1 MGKATSFLFFSNL
14 KQNRVLLLV
23 WTIMLVGL
31 FAGMAFYFNDLFGTQ
46 VEIDS
51 IAKTMQS
58 PAMVS
63 MFGAFEPELMKTTAG
78 LMAAMLTVFMGIF
91 MIILN
96 IQLAVNGSRKQ
107 EDSGLLELVRSRAVG
122 RNVPAAANALLIFCI
137 NFVLGVCYFVTLRLA
152 GLNDSNLA
160 GDAVFA
166 ALLASV
172 GWMFGCLTLLMAQIA
187 NDTRQTYMLSY
198 LIFAV
203 SYLARMMTDVTNP
216 DYSWFS
222 PLGWLT
228 KADIYNGNNWFPIG
242 LMMTVAVVSIGVAL
256 ILSNRRDLD
265 RGLLPQRNGRHT
277 ASKLLST
284 PFGLV
289 LRLER
294 NVIIG
299 WVIGS
304 VVLGAAY
311 GSVFNSIGDILKI
324 NPTYEQVLG
333 VDAMN
338 TANKTIMLNYVNML
352 AVIFCLTSVIC
363 GGIILYN
370 LKQHEEKG
378 YLEIVHT
385 KAVSRTK
392 LFISYYAVAVIA
404 GLLCLAGSILG
415 MAIAGNL
422 TLDERLDV
430 GYFWQ
435 TFGVNSLVVLTF
447 LGLAAFLVG
456 FLPKLSAFLWG
467 YLMVG
472 FISCYF
478 LPLLDF
484 SDEWGQISP
493 LGWTDTVPVGSLA
506 THWLIA
512 MIILSIL
519 LTLLGVIGYNK
530 RDVQGG

>member
-294 NVIIG
+294 NVIVG
-299 WVIGS
+299 WVVGT
-304 VVLGAAY
+304 
-311 GSVFNSIGDILKI
+311 F
-324 NPTYEQVLG
+324 
-333 VDAMN
+333 
-338 TANKTIMLNYVNML
+338 
-352 AVIFCLTSVIC
+352 
-363 GGIILYN
+363 
-370 LKQHEEKG
+370 
-378 YLEIVHT
+378 
-385 KAVSRTK
+385 
-392 LFISYYAVAVIA
+392 
-404 GLLCLAGSILG
+404 ILG
-415 MAIAGNL
+415 
-422 TLDERLDV
+422 E
-430 GYFWQ
+430 
-435 TFGVNSLVVLTF
+435 
-447 LGLAAFLVG
+447 
-456 FLPKLSAFLWG
+456 
-467 YLMVG
+467 
-472 FISCYF
+472 
-478 LPLLDF
+478 
-484 SDEWGQISP
+484 
-493 LGWTDTVPVGSLA
+493 
-506 THWLIA
+506 
-512 MIILSIL
+512 
-519 LTLLGVIGYNK
+519 IG
-530 RDVQGG
+530 RAHV

>member
-1 MGKATSFLFFSNL
+1 MHKATSFLFFSNL
-14 KQNRVLLLV
+14 KQNRILLLV

-31 FAGMAFYFNDLFGTQ
+31 FASMAFYFNDLFGTQ
-46 VEIDS
+46 AEIDS
-51 IAKTMQS
+51 IGETMRS

-63 MFGAFEPELMKTTAG
+63 MFGAFEPEQMATTAG
-78 LMAAMLTVFMGIF
+78 LLAAMLSVFMGIF

-122 RNVPAAANALLIFCI
+122 RNVPAVANVLLLFCV
-137 NFVLGVCYFVTLRLA
+137 NLVLGICYFATLRLA

-160 GDAVFA
+160 GDAVLA

-172 GWMFGCLTLLMAQIA
+172 GWMFGCITLLMSQIA

-198 LIFAV
+198 VIFAV
-203 SYLARMMTDVTNP
+203 SYLARMMTDMTNP
-216 DYSWFS
+216 DYLWFS

-228 KADIYNGNNWFPIG
+228 KADIYNGNNWLPIG
-242 LMMTVAVVSIGVAL
+242 LMVIVAVVCTGLAL
-256 ILSNRRDLD
+256 VLSGGRDLD

-277 ASKLLST
+277 AGRLLST

-299 WVIGS
+299 WVVGTFI
-304 VVLGAAY
+304 LGAAY
-311 GSVFNSIGDILKI
+311 GSVFNSIADILKL

-338 TANKTIMLNYVNML
+338 TASRTIVLNYVNLL
-352 AVIFCLTSVIC
+352 AVIFSGTSIIC
-363 GGIILYN
+363 GGMILYN
-370 LKQHEEKG
+370 LKKHEEKG
-378 YLEIVHT
+378 YLEILHA
-385 KAVSRTK
+385 KALSRTK
-392 LFISYYAVAVIA
+392 LFVSYYAVAVFA
-404 GLLCLAGSILG
+404 ALLCLAGSILG
-415 MAIAGNL
+415 TAITGNL
-422 TLDERLDV
+422 TLEESLDA

-456 FLPKLSAFLWG
+456 SLPKIVSFLWI
-467 YLMVG
+467 YLTVG

-478 LPLLDF
+478 LPILDF
-484 SDEWGQISP
+484 SDKWGQISP
-493 LGWTDTVPVGSLA
+493 LGWTDTVPVGSLS

-512 MIILSIL
+512 MIILTIA
-519 LTLLGVIGYNK
+519 LTLLGVVGYNR